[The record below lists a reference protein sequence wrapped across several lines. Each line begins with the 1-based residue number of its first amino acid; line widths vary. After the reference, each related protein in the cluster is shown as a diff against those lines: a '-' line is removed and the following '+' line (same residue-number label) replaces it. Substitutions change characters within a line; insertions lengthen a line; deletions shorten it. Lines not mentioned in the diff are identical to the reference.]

1 MQAQRPGRF
10 SFSMKERATLCV
22 LMKETCVVL
31 NFGNHQQPIKVK
43 RAAVTWWET
52 TNIAT
57 TSGSIETTGWMC

>member
-10 SFSMKERATLCV
+10 SF
-22 LMKETCVVL
+22 LMKETCVVHD
-31 NFGNHQQPIKVK
+31 FGNHQQPIKGK

-57 TSGSIETTGWMC
+57 TSA